1 MIRQQSRRKWG
12 GGLLRTC
19 KIQTVAENLT
29 EPEDSGGWE
38 EAAGV
43 KKDGRSWAV
52 GLGEYDLVGCTRRE
66 DGAKNGVSLGDRV
79 V

>member
-1 MIRQQSRRKWG
+1 MG
-12 GGLLRTC
+12 GYLEHVKYKL
-19 KIQTVAENLT
+19 AENLM

-52 GLGEYDLVGCTRRE
+52 GLGEYDSVDCTRSE
-66 DGAKNGVSLGDRV
+66 DGAKEGVSLGDRV